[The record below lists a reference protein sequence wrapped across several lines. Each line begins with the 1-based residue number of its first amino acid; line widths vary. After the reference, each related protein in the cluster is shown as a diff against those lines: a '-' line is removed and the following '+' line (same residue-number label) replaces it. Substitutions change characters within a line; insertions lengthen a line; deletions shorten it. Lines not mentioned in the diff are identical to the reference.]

1 MAQLT
6 PEQRQDRLRFDYR
19 VATQMRTPVMSV
31 TAYRNADDLA
41 ERRNPVVSED
51 EGHTAT
57 QYLVDYYIKTLA
69 GEGRYLNK
77 TSVKFDLLAN
87 GNYPY
92 TPPACFAVS
101 EPIPWT
107 PHFRK
112 GRPICTD
119 DDLWVE
125 ARGRMLLGHWLV
137 HVAKL
142 INFDE
147 MPRGGGIYGGYT
159 PDAARYWFE
168 HFKQQPITPNFPYPP
183 LPAWISSKP
192 VVVFESAQTESLFE
206 PKPTEEG
213 TDFSVGGTAV
223 FSPVETS
230 DFSPGETSDAD
241 FESASGSL
249 FEPRW

>member
-41 ERRNPVVSED
+41 ARRNPVASED
-51 EGHTAT
+51 EGHEAT
-57 QYLVDYYIKTLA
+57 HYLVDYYMKTLA
-69 GEGRYLNK
+69 GEGRFLNK
-77 TSVKFDLLAN
+77 TSVMFDLLAN

-92 TPPACFAVS
+92 TPPTCFVVS
-101 EPIPWT
+101 KPIPWT
-107 PHFRK
+107 PHFTED
-112 GRPICTD
+112 RPICTD
-119 DDLWVE
+119 DDLWVD

-147 MPRGGGIYGGYT
+147 IPHSGGGTIYGGYT
-159 PDAARYWFE
+159 PDAARYWFD
-168 HFKQQPITPNFPYPP
+168 HYKQKPITPDFPYPP

-192 VVVFESAQTESLFE
+192 VVMFESAQNESLFE
-206 PKPTEEG
+206 PKEAEAA
-213 TDFSVGGTAV
+213 DL
-223 FSPVETS
+223 
-230 DFSPGETSDAD
+230 SPGETSDAV
-241 FESASGSL
+241 FEPASDSRPASDSL
-249 FEPRW
+249 FEPR